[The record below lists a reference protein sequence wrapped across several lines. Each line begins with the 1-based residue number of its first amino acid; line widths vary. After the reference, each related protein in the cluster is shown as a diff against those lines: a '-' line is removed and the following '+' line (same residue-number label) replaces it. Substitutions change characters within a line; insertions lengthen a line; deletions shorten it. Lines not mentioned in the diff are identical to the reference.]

1 MRESPSVEVMEL
13 LKAKGAEVAYS
24 DPFFPSFPP
33 MRKHR
38 FALQS
43 VELTADTVA
52 SFDAVVLTTDHDAF
66 DYVLLAIHSKLLI
79 DTRGRFAPGDRIV
92 RA

>member
-1 MRESPSVEVMEL
+1 MEL
-13 LKAKGAEVAYS
+13 LQAKGAEVAYS

-38 FALQS
+38 FELQS
-43 VELTADTVA
+43 VALMADTLE
-52 SFDAVVLTTDHDAF
+52 SFDAVVLATDHDAF
-66 DYVLLAIHSKLLI
+66 DYELIASHSQMLI
-79 DTRGRFAPGDRIV
+79 DSRGRFAPGDRIV

>member
-1 MRESPSVEVMEL
+1 MEL
-13 LKAKGAEVAYS
+13 LKAKGADVAYS

-33 MRKHR
+33 MRKHQ

-43 VELTADTVA
+43 VALSAKSLA
-52 SFDAVVLTTDHDAF
+52 GFDAVVLATDHDSF
-66 DYVLLAIHSKLLI
+66 DYELIRTHSQLVV
-79 DTRGRFAPGDRIV
+79 DSRGRFAPGAQIV